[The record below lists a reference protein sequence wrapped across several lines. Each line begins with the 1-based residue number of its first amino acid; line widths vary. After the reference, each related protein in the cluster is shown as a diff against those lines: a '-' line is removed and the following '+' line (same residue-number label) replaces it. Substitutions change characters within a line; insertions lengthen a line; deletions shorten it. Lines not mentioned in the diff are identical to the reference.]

1 MKKILFSLFLF
12 LSVISVASAQLLVE
26 DFDYTAG
33 TTLVSNGWIQH
44 SGSTAPIPVSATSLT
59 FPGYSPIGVGG
70 SAERSATNGGSQD
83 VSRSF
88 GQVTSGNV
96 YASFL
101 LKVDTIATSGYFFHF
116 IDSASGSSSFRGRI
130 FFQQDA
136 TNSSAYNLG
145 AAFSSASG
153 SYDTT
158 ELAYGDT
165 ILVVAK
171 YSISA
176 SAADSISLYVFDGST
191 SIATEPATANIGPST
206 GGSSNIIPARIAIRQ
221 YSSNPIGFVM
231 DALKVDTVWN
241 MVAQLNQIDL
251 PITWDDATVD
261 YSTVGFG
268 GSNGSLSTDPT
279 NAANDVLQ
287 LIKGTGAQTW
297 AGVTLSTT
305 SGLANAIPFTATAN
319 GITAKIYSPD
329 TGMVIKLKA
338 EVAGMGSL
346 SVETD
351 MTTTVANGWET
362 IVFDFTNNSASTP
375 AINYANNY
383 NVLSIF
389 CDFGNVGAN
398 DTFYVDSVYF
408 AGATSSGPTL
418 APSDLPIT
426 WDDTANVDYSTT
438 GFGGA
443 NGTLALDPINS
454 SNNVLEIIK
463 GSGAQTWAGVTLNN
477 PSGLANAIPFTASAN
492 GVSVQI
498 YSPDSGVT
506 VRLKT
511 EVVGAGSL
519 SVETETIT
527 TVANGWETL
536 VFDFTN
542 NVTSTPAI
550 NYANSY
556 NMLSLFYDFGNV
568 GANDTIYIDSVYF
581 GGATSS
587 GPTIAQIDLPI
598 TWDDTANV
606 NYATV
611 GFGGSNG
618 TLALDPTNSSNNVLE
633 IIKGTGAQTWAGVTL
648 STTNG
653 LASTI
658 PFSSNANNISVK
670 VYSPASG
677 ITMRLKT
684 EVVGSS
690 SLSVETDATTTVANG
705 WETLV
710 FDFTNNV
717 TSTPAINYANNYN
730 LLSLF
735 CDFGNTGANDTFYV
749 DSVYFG
755 PFCTPYTIPY
765 FEGFESGFAD
775 QSAVGGTC
783 LTQESVTGTQVW
795 TANNTQTS
803 FNRSP
808 RTGGWNAYLR
818 YGNEDWMFIPVS
830 LTANTTYNF
839 SAYARQDGTAAS
851 DADITVSYGNSAS
864 AAAMT
869 NSIVTAT
876 SIVNGNYQEI
886 AGGFTPTTTG
896 IYYVGING
904 FMNGNPWYISLD
916 DISITVAPANDAVAT
931 SITNALACGAGADSV
946 AVDVTNNGTATIT
959 SLPISVSVNGGTFAT
974 AGTFS
979 VNIPF
984 GTTETV
990 MIPVTAVS
998 GNNNVEVA
1006 LNLTGDSDNTNDTIS
1021 ASFFKGNVEVNLVI
1035 ESGAY
1040 GNEVYWALVDSAT
1053 GTVIDTVGPNTY
1065 ANNTTYTYTYCLD
1078 SNATYTFNAYDDWG
1092 DGWNGG
1098 TYTFSTCSG
1107 VVIIANNG
1115 GAVPSNGTAGA
1126 GLETTE
1132 NFTIPGSCPACLSPS
1147 SLTASSITNNSATL
1161 GWTENG
1167 SATAWVI
1174 EYDTTGFAQG
1184 SGTIT
1189 AAGTNPFTL
1198 SGLTSNTTYQFY
1210 VQANCGADSS
1220 TWEGP
1225 FAFTTLCDPFV
1236 APYLEN
1242 FDGLALTSPYT
1253 ALPSC
1258 WATQTGPD
1266 FWDVTNDVVN
1276 TGHTYLPNIGDHTTG
1291 SANYMWIDASG
1302 NITANEMESPM
1313 IDMSSLTSP
1322 YAGFW
1327 FASNNTTNSTN
1338 HTIALDAWDGSAWV
1352 NVTTESGN
1360 FTGWVEVGD
1369 TLPSS
1374 IPSTT
1379 KFRIYAIAQTG
1390 TTTANYFQN
1399 DLGVDDFFVIEAP
1412 TCFTPSSL
1420 AASNITTTGATL
1432 SWTENGSATS
1442 WQIEYGTTGFTQGT
1456 GMLSVVTSN
1465 PTTIS
1470 GLSFETNY
1478 DFYVRA
1484 ICAVGDTSAWS
1495 SAGSFFTGYC
1505 TASPSSVDGLGIINV
1520 SMDTINNTTG
1530 AEPGNYGNYSSMVAV
1545 AAQGTSFPID
1555 ITLNTGFGYTYDMW
1569 AWVDWNDDLDFSDPG
1584 EEYFLGTSLALS
1596 PTTFSSS
1603 IAIPATAPLGN
1614 HRIRIGGADSGLG
1627 TTSPSDPCYTGA
1639 YASFEDYTLNIIAL
1653 QQIDLTITWDQ
1664 IGVVDYTTVA
1674 FEGGISAAALDPTN
1688 ATNNVL
1694 QFVKPVGA
1702 QPWAGVTLSTTA
1714 GLANPIPFT
1723 ASATTVSAQVYSPA
1737 AGTTIMMKTEVVG
1750 TPTIFV
1756 EATATTTTANGWETL
1771 VFDFGAPSNGSLN
1784 LANNYALLSFFPDF
1798 LTAAAGDTFYVD
1810 SVYFGGVVPTQD
1822 AAVTTFQGL
1831 NDTTCISTDTLMI
1844 VLENFGNTAISNF
1857 DIIGNQNGG
1866 ANDTLF
1872 YADTIAANGVDT
1884 LYFPVDLDPGNN
1896 IFNVWTMV
1904 VGDVDVTN
1912 DSNSTSIFSSILYT
1926 SASSVDVTCPE
1937 SVDGLAAVTVDSGG
1951 IAPFTYMWSDAN
1963 MTMTNT
1969 ISGLGVGTYNV
1980 TTTDAFGCEYI
1991 DTVSIA
1997 ALNASPSVSIS
2008 GKDTICG
2015 SETTTLDAGAGFSAY
2030 AWGSGATTQTITVNT
2045 TGTYMV
2051 TITDANGCVN
2061 DASYD
2066 IFAYGT
2072 ITLSTSKVDV
2082 TCEGGND
2089 GVASGTA
2096 TGGAS
2101 GFTYE
2106 WNDGS
2111 TNSANIG
2118 VEAGSYVVTATDAA
2132 GCFATDTVEVG
2143 FLFASPAFSFAQ
2155 ANVAGE
2161 ASVTV
2166 NAGGAFDAY
2175 NWSNG
2180 ATTASVTF
2188 TNSGTYS
2195 LTVSDTNGCST
2206 TDTIT
2211 VEIWPLGVNQVE
2223 ATSMSVYPNPSTGL
2237 FNLSLNNVPADQI
2250 EIIVMN
2256 LNGQVVT
2263 TTSAKASNGVVTD
2276 VVDLSNQA
2284 AGVYLLQVNINGSV
2298 STLRLNVQ

>member
-1 MKKILFSLFLF
+1 MKKILFSMLLV
-12 LSVISVASAQLLVE
+12 LGAISFASAQVLVE

-33 TTLVSNGWIQH
+33 TTLDSNGWAIH
-44 SGSTAPIPVSATSLT
+44 STGGSNPNPIFVGSNSLT
-59 FPGYSPIGVGG
+59 FPTYAPAANGG
-70 SAERSATNGGSQD
+70 SAVSAGNGQD
-83 VSRSF
+83 INSSFTAVS
-88 GQVTSGNV
+88 SGDV

-101 LKVDTIATSGYFFHF
+101 LRVDTIGSSSYFFHF
-116 IDSASGSSSFRGRI
+116 MDASGSSAYRART
-130 FFQQDA
+130 FFQVDA
-136 TNSSAYNLG
+136 NNSNAFNLGLTFNSSTG
-145 AAFSSASG
+145 VF
-153 SYDTT
+153 DTT
-158 ELAYGDT
+158 EFLLGDT

-171 YSISA
+171 YTIVSGTA
-176 SAADSISLYVFDGST
+176 NDSVSLYAFDPSGSF
-191 SIATEPATANIGPST
+191 ATEPATPLLGPFVGT
-206 GGSSNIIPARIAIRQ
+206 ATDIDPARIALRQ
-221 YSSNPIGFVM
+221 FNSNNDFTV
-231 DALKVDTVWN
+231 DAFRVNTIWDMTMPLS
-241 MVAQLNQIDL
+241 QIDL
-251 PITWDDATVD
+251 PITWDEATVD

-268 GSNGSLSTDPT
+268 GSNGSVSTDPT

-305 SGLANAIPFTATAN
+305 SGLTNTIPFTATAN

-329 TGMVIKLKA
+329 TGLVVKLKA

-383 NVLSIF
+383 NMLSIF
-389 CDFGNVGAN
+389 CDFGNVGTN

-418 APSDLPIT
+418 AQVDLPIT

-443 NGTLALDPINS
+443 NATLALDPTNS
-454 SNNVLEIIK
+454 SNNVLEMIK
-463 GSGAQTWAGVTLNN
+463 GTGAQTWGGVTLSTS
-477 PSGLANAIPFTASAN
+477 SGLASAIPFSATAN

-511 EVVGAGSL
+511 EVAGSGSL
-519 SVETETIT
+519 SVETEAQT
-527 TVANGWETL
+527 TVSNGWETL

-568 GANDTIYIDSVYF
+568 GANDTVYVDSVYF

-598 TWDDTANV
+598 SWDDTANV

-677 ITMRLKT
+677 LTVRLKT

-690 SLSVETDATTTVANG
+690 SVSVETDATTTVANG

-717 TSTPAINYANNYN
+717 TSTPAINYANSYN
-730 LLSLF
+730 MLSVF
-735 CDFGNTGANDTFYV
+735 FDFGNVGANDTFYV

-755 PFCTPYTIPY
+755 PFCTPFTVPY

-795 TANNTQTS
+795 TANNTLTTY
-803 FNRSP
+803 NRSP
-808 RTGGWNAYLR
+808 RTGGWNSYLR
-818 YGNEDWMFIPVS
+818 YENEDWMFIPIDLV
-830 LTANTTYNF
+830 ANTTYNF
-839 SAYARQDGTAAS
+839 SAYARQDGSSAS
-851 DADITVSYGNSAS
+851 NSDVTVAYGTSAS

-869 NSIVTAT
+869 NSIVAT
-876 SIVNGNYQEI
+876 TGIVNGNYQEI
-886 AGGFTPTTTG
+886 AGGFTPTTSG
-896 IYYVGING
+896 VYYVGING
-904 FMNGNPWYISLD
+904 YMNNSPWYISLD
-916 DISITVAPANDAVAT
+916 DISITVAPANDAVAA
-931 SITNALACGAGADSV
+931 SITNALACGAGADSI
-946 AVDVTNNGTATIT
+946 AVGVTNNGTATIT
-959 SLPISVSVNGGTFAT
+959 SLPISTSINGGTFSS
-974 AGTFS
+974 AGTFT

-998 GNNNVEVA
+998 GNNDVIVA
-1006 LNLTGDSDNTNDTIS
+1006 LNLTGDVDNTNDTIS
-1021 ASFFKGNVEVNLVI
+1021 ASYFKGNVEVALTINTV
-1035 ESGAY
+1035 GF
-1040 GNEVYWALVDSAT
+1040 GGEVYWALVDSAS
-1053 GTVIDTVGPNTY
+1053 GFVIDTIAPNTY
-1065 ANNTTYTYTYCLD
+1065 ANNSTYNYTYCLD
-1078 SNATYTFNAYDDWG
+1078 SNSTYTFNAYDDYG
-1092 DGWNGG
+1092 DSWNGG
-1098 TYTFSTCSG
+1098 TYTFTTCSG
-1107 VVIIANNG
+1107 VVVIANNG
-1115 GAVPSNGTAGA
+1115 GVSPTDGAAGA
-1126 GLETTE
+1126 GLESTE
-1132 NFTIPGSCPACLSPS
+1132 DFTIPGSCPACLSPS
-1147 SLTASSITNNSATL
+1147 TLSADSITNSSASL
-1161 GWTENG
+1161 SWTENG
-1167 SATAWVI
+1167 TATSWVI
-1174 EYDTTGFAQG
+1174 EYDTTGFTQG
-1184 SGTIT
+1184 SGNIL

-1198 SGLTSNTTYQFY
+1198 TGLTSNTTYQYY

-1220 TWEGP
+1220 NWEGP
-1225 FAFTTLCDPFV
+1225 FAFTTLCDPFT
-1236 APYLEN
+1236 APYTEN

-1258 WATQTGPD
+1258 WGTQSGPD
-1266 FWDVTNDVVN
+1266 YWDVTNDLVN
-1276 TGHTYLPNIGDHTTG
+1276 NGHAYLPNIGDHTTG
-1291 SANYMWIDASG
+1291 SANYMWIDASSD
-1302 NITANEMESPM
+1302 ITANEMESPM
-1313 IDMSSLTSP
+1313 IDMSALTSP

-1327 FASNNTTNSTN
+1327 FASNNTANSTN

-1379 KFRIYAIAQTG
+1379 KFRIYAIADTG
-1390 TTTANYFQN
+1390 TTGSTYFQN

-1412 TCFTPSSL
+1412 SCFTPSSL
-1420 AASNITTTGATL
+1420 AASNITTTGATI

-1442 WQIEYGTTGFTQGT
+1442 WQIEYDTAGFVQGT
-1456 GMLSVVTSN
+1456 GTMTVVSSN
-1465 PTTIS
+1465 PTSLS
-1470 GLSFETNY
+1470 GLTFETNY
-1478 DFYVRA
+1478 DFYVRS
-1484 ICAVGDTSAWS
+1484 ICGVGDTSAWS
-1495 SAGSFFTGYC
+1495 GLGSFYTGYC
-1505 TASPSSVDGLGIINV
+1505 NPNPSSVDGTGITNV
-1520 SMDTINNTTG
+1520 SMDTLSNTTG
-1530 AEPGNYGNYSSMVAV
+1530 AEPGNYGNYSSMIAV
-1545 AAQGTSFPID
+1545 AAQGATFPID
-1555 ITLNTGFGYTYDMW
+1555 ITLATGYTYDMW

-1584 EEYFLGTSLALS
+1584 EDFFLGTSTNVN

-1603 IAIPATAPLGN
+1603 IAIPATAALGN
-1614 HRIRIGGADSGLG
+1614 HRIRIGGADAGLG
-1627 TTSPSDPCYTGA
+1627 TTSPSNPCYTGA

-1653 QQIDLTITWDQ
+1653 AQIDLTITWDE
-1664 IGVVDYTTVA
+1664 IGIVDYTTVA
-1674 FEGGISAAALDPTN
+1674 FEGGISSAALDPMN
-1688 ATNNVL
+1688 SSNNVL

-1702 QPWAGVTLSTTA
+1702 QPWAGVTLSTSA

-1784 LANNYALLSFFPDF
+1784 LTNTYGLLSFFPDF

-1810 SVYFGGVVPTQD
+1810 SVYFGGVVPTKD
-1822 AAVTTFQGL
+1822 AAVTAFEGL
-1831 NDTTCISTDTLMI
+1831 SDTTCLTTDTLMI

-1896 IFNVWTMV
+1896 TFNVWTIV

-1912 DSNSTSIFSSILYT
+1912 DSNNTSIFSSIFYT

-1937 SVDGLAAVTVDSGG
+1937 SIDGLAAVTVDSGG
-1951 IAPFTYMWSDAN
+1951 VAPFTYMWSDAN

-1969 ISGLGVGTYNV
+1969 ISGLGVGNYYV
-1980 TTTDAFGCEYI
+1980 TSTDASGCEFV
-1991 DTVSIA
+1991 DSISIN

-2015 SETTTLDAGAGFSAY
+2015 SETSTLDAGGGFNAY
-2030 AWGSGATTQTITVNT
+2030 AWDGGATTQTITVNT

-2061 DASYD
+2061 DDSYD
-2066 IFAYGT
+2066 IFAYAT

-2089 GVASGTA
+2089 GVATGTA
-2096 TGGAS
+2096 TGGAA

-2111 TNSANIG
+2111 TNSSNIG
-2118 VEAGSYVVTATDAA
+2118 VEEGDYIVTATDAA
-2132 GCFATDTVEVG
+2132 GCLAIDTVEVG
-2143 FLFASPAFSFAQ
+2143 FLYANPAFSFAQ
-2155 ANVAGE
+2155 ASVAGE
-2161 ASVTV
+2161 QSVTV
-2166 NAGGAFDAY
+2166 NAGGAFDNY
-2175 NWSNG
+2175 VWSNG
-2180 ATTASVTF
+2180 ESTATVTF

-2195 LTVSDTNGCST
+2195 LTVSDTNGCT
-2206 TDTIT
+2206 TSDTIS

-2256 LNGQVVT
+2256 LNGQVIT

-2284 AGVYLLQVNINGSV
+2284 AGVYLLQVNINGTV